1 MTDLFW
7 PPQPLAPEPPT
18 EPPTDPSTDPST
30 GKSRR
35 LRALSGWKL
44 TAAAA
49 GASAL
54 VFGGV
59 GVGVGAALEG
69 GNGNSPDLVTAAA
82 PTASALTSVPKSY
95 AAIAARVLPSV
106 VNINVTDSTGG
117 DTGSGIILRSD
128 GYILTNN
135 HVIAPAVDGQGAI
148 SVTFNDGSTASA
160 RIVGADE
167 QDDLAVIKVSRSGL
181 PAATLG
187 SASAMHVGDPVLA
200 LGSPL
205 GLQGTVTAGIISAL
219 NRPVQTSDSSQQN
232 PFGGSVGP
240 TTVIDAIQTDAAVNP
255 GNSGGPLVNAVGQ
268 VIGINS
274 AIASTTGSNVGV
286 GFAIPIDQA
295 KTVAEQLI
303 TTGKASHPL
312 MGISLADATDANGNP
327 LARVQA
333 VSSGGPAAKAGI
345 HAGDIVVKVGNQ
357 NTAGSEAVIAA
368 IRAHQPGDRVSVT
381 VVRNG
386 AKMTVS
392 VVLANASDAQG

>member
-7 PPQPLAPEPPT
+7 PPQPLAPEPPAP
-18 EPPTDPSTDPST
+18 EPPAAQP
-30 GKSRR
+30 RR
-35 LRALSGWKL
+35 LHALSGWKL

-54 VFGGV
+54 VFGGI
-59 GVGVGAALEG
+59 GVGVGAAIEG
-69 GNGNSPDLVTAAA
+69 GNGNSAGLVTAAA
-82 PTASALTSVPKSY
+82 PSASALTSVPKSY
-95 AAIAARVLPSV
+95 AAIAAKVLPSV

-135 HVIAPAVDGQGAI
+135 HVIASALNGQGNV
-148 SVTFNDGSTASA
+148 SVTFNDGSTATA
-160 RIVGADE
+160 RIIGADQ
-167 QDDLAVIKVSRSGL
+167 QDDLAVIKVSRTGL

-187 SASAMHVGDPVLA
+187 NASAMHVGDPVLA

-205 GLQGTVTAGIISAL
+205 GLQGTVTSGIISAL
-219 NRPVQTSDSSQQN
+219 NRPVQTSDQSQQN
-232 PFGGSVGP
+232 PFGGSAGP

-312 MGISLADATDANGNP
+312 MGISLADATDSSGNP

-345 HAGDIVVKVGNQ
+345 RAGDIIVKVGDQ
-357 NTAGSEAVIAA
+357 STAGSEAVIAA
-368 IRAHQPGDRVSVT
+368 IRAHQPGDRVGVT
-381 VVRNG
+381 VLRDG
-386 AKMTVS
+386 AKKTMT

>member
-7 PPQPLAPEPPT
+7 PPQPLAPEPPAP
-18 EPPTDPSTDPST
+18 EPPAAPA
-30 GKSRR
+30 RR
-35 LRALSGWKL
+35 LRDLSGWKL
-44 TAAAA
+44 TAVAA

-54 VFGGV
+54 VFGGI
-59 GVGVGAALEG
+59 GVGVGAAIEG
-69 GNGNSPDLVTAAA
+69 GNNNSAGLITAAA

-95 AAIAARVLPSV
+95 AAIAAKVLPSV

-135 HVIAPAVDGQGAI
+135 HVIASALDGQGNV
-148 SVTFNDGSTASA
+148 SVTFNDGSTATA
-160 RIVGADE
+160 RIVGADQ
-167 QDDLAVIKVSRSGL
+167 QDDLAVIKVSRAGL

-187 SASAMHVGDPVLA
+187 TASAMHVGDPVLA

-205 GLQGTVTAGIISAL
+205 GLQGTVTSGIISAL
-219 NRPVQTSDSSQQN
+219 NRPVQTSDQSQQN
-232 PFGGSVGP
+232 PFGGNAGP
-240 TTVIDAIQTDAAVNP
+240 ITVIDAIQTDAAVNP

-312 MGISLADATDANGNP
+312 MGISLADATDSSGNP

-345 HAGDIVVKVGNQ
+345 RAGDIIVKVGDQ
-357 NTAGSEAVIAA
+357 TTAGSEAVIAA

-381 VVRNG
+381 VLRSG
-386 AKMTVS
+386 AKMTVT

>member
-1 MTDLFW
+1 MTEER
-7 PPQPLAPEPPT
+7 PLSA
-18 EPPTDPSTDPST
+18 
-30 GKSRR
+30 RR
-35 LRALSGWKL
+35 TPDWVIVALIAL
-44 TAAAA
+44 IA
-49 GASAL
+49 GVLGGAI
-54 VFGGV
+54 GGV
-59 GVGVGAALEG
+59 IEHHNDNGSDGVVNASVTIGGSGPGRAVEREPGSVAA
-69 GNGNSPDLVTAAA
+69 V
-82 PTASALTSVPKSY
+82 
-95 AAIAARVLPSV
+95 AARIVPSV
-106 VNINVTDSTGG
+106 VSIDVKTATGG
-117 DTGSGIILRSD
+117 DSGSGIVLSRS

-135 HVIAPAVDGQGAI
+135 HVIASALDGQGNV
-148 SVTFNDGSTASA
+148 SVTFNDGSTATA
-160 RIVGADE
+160 RIVGADQ
-167 QDDLAVIKVSRSGL
+167 QDDLAVIKVSRTGL

-187 SASAMHVGDPVLA
+187 TASAMHVGDPVLA

-205 GLQGTVTAGIISAL
+205 GLQGTVTSGIISAL
-219 NRPVQTSDSSQQN
+219 NRPVQTSDQSQQN
-232 PFGGSVGP
+232 PFGGNAGP
-240 TTVIDAIQTDAAVNP
+240 ITVIDAIQTDAAVNP

-312 MGISLADATDANGNP
+312 MGISLADATDSSGNP

-345 HAGDIVVKVGNQ
+345 RAGDIIVKVGDQ
-357 NTAGSEAVIAA
+357 TTAGSEAVIAA

-381 VVRNG
+381 VLRSG
-386 AKMTVS
+386 AKMTVT